1 MSLDTRKRGLLC
13 ESELNRK
20 VLQVEFGQWQLRSS
34 RWQSRA
40 STAQKFLSIGGA
52 LAQMVL
58 PRKYSSIV
66 GIARTLFSFRKQS

>member
-1 MSLDTRKRGLLC
+1 MSLEIRKRALLC

-34 RWQSRA
+34 RWQTRA
-40 STAQKFLSIGGA
+40 STAQKFLNIGGA

-66 GIARTLFSFRKQS
+66 GIARAIFSFRK